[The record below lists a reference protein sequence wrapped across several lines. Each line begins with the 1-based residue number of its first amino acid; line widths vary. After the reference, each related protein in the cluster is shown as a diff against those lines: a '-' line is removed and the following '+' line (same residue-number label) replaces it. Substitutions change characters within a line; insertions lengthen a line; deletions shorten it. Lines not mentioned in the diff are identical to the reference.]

1 VALPRVRDDLRANR
15 IVMEELYDVTG
26 PFEAD
31 SNGRPTLQIDADH
44 LYDYLKEPD
53 SIRRRAPLALDFPV
67 EVEETTRVLLP
78 TPWDVRNDTKSID
91 GPGFHYESQV
101 RYADDTA
108 TISYR
113 FRTLADH
120 VSPEQMRDFGQQ
132 LSRVRNDVGFQLY
145 TGGNTQT
152 VRLTRATDRP
162 WAPLAVLVASIAAL
176 LTLRQLLRMRFFL
189 TVAVHRVRATPV
201 DREPLDPGERL
212 VLESLDDELRELD
225 FVPLGYVAH
234 TPWLSHYEGSEHV
247 RLFRHLQEPILAVLR
262 RRPAPELGRCTYL
275 TLETRTSDGRTL
287 ATSNL
292 AYSGS
297 FAGPTYLSESVV
309 AATARELLVRHRMRV
324 AVLSPAEILAPPS
337 DLPGAAALL
346 AAWFSAM
353 SAYWHSQGWCADSA
367 DPSRGRIT
375 LRGAWYLGLVSA
387 KAYGKRGSAAPVLGA
402 DSDSNRRLRIEAELL
417 AVRQL
422 ASSPRSAP
430 GVSWGLVFLMVASAL
445 VSVASMWALWGLT
458 VAVIVIA
465 TLLLHEGGLALAMRV
480 SGHRHIHVFFLP
492 LLGAVTIGNPMQ
504 SSVRSRVAVLL
515 AGPTP
520 GVILAVVAFVQ
531 FGPTLHGPLLAAVV
545 SLLFINGFNL
555 LPFSPLDGGR
565 VVEALSHP
573 DSVFRVVWQ
582 LATAL
587 ALFALAV
594 KLGGSSMLPLILVSL
609 VLIPGALRT
618 WRLRRAVATRL
629 GAQRNRASILRAAVE
644 EMAQARYAALR
655 SPLRQARAQA
665 VLQSFEAPVAERR
678 DRLLGI
684 VAYGVSAA
692 IAAWG
697 WALWLRMPRG

>member
-1 VALPRVRDDLRANR
+1 V
-15 IVMEELYDVTG
+15 
-26 PFEAD
+26 
-31 SNGRPTLQIDADH
+31 
-44 LYDYLKEPD
+44 
-53 SIRRRAPLALDFPV
+53 
-67 EVEETTRVLLP
+67 
-78 TPWDVRNDTKSID
+78 
-91 GPGFHYESQV
+91 
-101 RYADDTA
+101 
-108 TISYR
+108 
-113 FRTLADH
+113 
-120 VSPEQMRDFGQQ
+120 
-132 LSRVRNDVGFQLY
+132 
-145 TGGNTQT
+145 
-152 VRLTRATDRP
+152 
-162 WAPLAVLVASIAAL
+162 
-176 LTLRQLLRMRFFL
+176 
-189 TVAVHRVRATPV
+189 
-201 DREPLDPGERL
+201 
-212 VLESLDDELRELD
+212 
-225 FVPLGYVAH
+225 
-234 TPWLSHYEGSEHV
+234 
-247 RLFRHLQEPILAVLR
+247 
-262 RRPAPELGRCTYL
+262 
-275 TLETRTSDGRTL
+275 
-287 ATSNL
+287 
-292 AYSGS
+292 
-297 FAGPTYLSESVV
+297 
-309 AATARELLVRHRMRV
+309 
-324 AVLSPAEILAPPS
+324 
-337 DLPGAAALL
+337 
-346 AAWFSAM
+346 
-353 SAYWHSQGWCADSA
+353 
-367 DPSRGRIT
+367 
-375 LRGAWYLGLVSA
+375 
-387 KAYGKRGSAAPVLGA
+387 APVLGA
-402 DSDSNRRLRIEAELL
+402 DSDSNRRLLIEAELL

-445 VSVASMWALWGLT
+445 VSVAAMWALWGLT
-458 VAVIVIA
+458 VAVIVMA
-465 TLLLHEGGLALAMRV
+465 TLLLHEGGHALAMRV

-492 LLGAVTIGNPMQ
+492 LLGAVTIGNPTE

-531 FGPTLHGPLLAAVV
+531 FGPTLHGPLLAGVV